1 MDVVAALALQCS
13 SSDAQAAML
22 AALRRVLDGSA
33 EPRPRNAYERVGLVQ
48 ALSSLAAAQGS
59 GPSSTAL
66 AEEAV
71 DCLCTCYRRVG
82 PAKAVQPSNQPNRLL
97 AKHLQ
102 KSNVHA
108 LCPGSRFVRAFS
120 SCDDRPSC
128 FMRRDELTEDVR
140 LCIVAALGAWL
151 SRLGAWPPAALSR
164 LKDGL
169 SEKEVLRRA
178 HLRILVKVR
187 WSLALVSSTGFACP
201 A

>member
-59 GPSSTAL
+59 APGGPAL

-82 PAKAVQPSNQPNRLL
+82 PAKSVQPSNQLNRHFAKQPFQKPMSMLCVLAVVLAELL
-97 AKHLQ
+97 VVVMTGQA
-102 KSNVHA
+102 A
-108 LCPGSRFVRAFS
+108 
-120 SCDDRPSC
+120 SCAGMS
-128 FMRRDELTEDVR
+128 
-140 LCIVAALGAWL
+140 
-151 SRLGAWPPAALSR
+151 
-164 LKDGL
+164 
-169 SEKEVLRRA
+169 
-178 HLRILVKVR
+178 
-187 WSLALVSSTGFACP
+187 
-201 A
+201 